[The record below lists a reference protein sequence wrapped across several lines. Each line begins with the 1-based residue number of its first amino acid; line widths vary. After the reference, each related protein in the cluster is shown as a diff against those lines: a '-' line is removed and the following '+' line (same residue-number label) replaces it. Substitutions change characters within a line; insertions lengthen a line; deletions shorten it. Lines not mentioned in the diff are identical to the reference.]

1 MRLQMALLAMDGD
14 KEPGLEQAVDDLQ
27 LLLAGMSGDVQA
39 LELVVDDLGTLAVE
53 FVDDFSNGLF
63 ITGNGGR

>member
-39 LELVVDDLGTLAVE
+39 LETTSAPL
-53 FVDDFSNGLF
+53 
-63 ITGNGGR
+63 R